1 MSASQVTNDSR
12 NNSENNPLMG
22 QGITEKDTSEQ
33 HITGDHNQVI
43 DQLTGGAAIANVEGT
58 VNFFQQTDPEA
69 IKRIVRE
76 ELRLPQRDRD
86 DAVKVG
92 FSALAEMMQT
102 PEVHTAVIAFRIDF
116 QATCMQ
122 INIITNYKEIHDQLH
137 LLELNCYNQIL
148 QSSKSFPNNEV
159 ILTIL
164 SDNENFLQETIETIQ
179 DIVERKTI
187 STQEDSWIQNLKEAK
202 SELHAAID
210 EQDLRKLQRTI
221 WLLNRVL
228 AIQPSR
234 INTQL
239 NAAARTLR
247 LASLVQI
254 MQTICST
261 QSDMPATQKK
271 LSELQQGMQALTD
284 LDQRL
289 SALIITHDY
298 WQELDSLLRYIEAN
312 LDKDVSALD
321 MSWPDLKEKTAT
333 LFNTLGDPWTDEFQ
347 KDSHNLEQA
356 LATQNFLEVKKY
368 FRSYR
373 RKASNRFFQVDATL
387 LRLCGEL
394 RDVGEPLASL
404 LRMME

>member
-1 MSASQVTNDSR
+1 MSASQSINNSQS
-12 NNSENNPLMG
+12 NSENVLRTR
-22 QGITEKDTSEQ
+22 QGNAGKIISAQ
-33 HITGDHNQVI
+33 HITGDHHQVI

-58 VNFFQQTDPEA
+58 VNFFQQTDSET

-102 PEVHTAVIAFRIDF
+102 PEVHGAVIAFRIDF
-116 QATCMQ
+116 QSTCTQ
-122 INIITNYKEIHDQLH
+122 IDIITNYKEIHDQLH

-148 QSSKSFPNNEV
+148 QSSKSFPDNEI

-164 SDNENFLQETIETIQ
+164 SDNEMFIQETIETIQ

-247 LASLVQI
+247 LASGV
-254 MQTICST
+254 T
-261 QSDMPATQKK
+261 
-271 LSELQQGMQALTD
+271 
-284 LDQRL
+284 
-289 SALIITHDY
+289 
-298 WQELDSLLRYIEAN
+298 
-312 LDKDVSALD
+312 
-321 MSWPDLKEKTAT
+321 
-333 LFNTLGDPWTDEFQ
+333 
-347 KDSHNLEQA
+347 
-356 LATQNFLEVKKY
+356 
-368 FRSYR
+368 
-373 RKASNRFFQVDATL
+373 
-387 LRLCGEL
+387 
-394 RDVGEPLASL
+394 
-404 LRMME
+404 